1 MGERIQREGELGRK
15 MIMSPRQT
23 ALKNGDMFYEG
34 KPCKKGHTRR
44 YTQGRGCV
52 VCEKERLSQ
61 YWLDNKEQ
69 MNARTRQWKLDNE
82 KEHKEQRRQ
91 YFQRP
96 DVKKEKYAY
105 LRKRYKENKLF
116 RIKKLI
122 QNSLWRYC
130 KNRREKK
137 NGRTEELLG
146 YTVKEL
152 KEHLESLFKEGM
164 TWDNQGEWHIDH
176 IIPQSYFTSIDQ
188 IRECFALDNLKPEW
202 AEWNM
207 SKGNR
212 FIG

>member
-1 MGERIQREGELGRK
+1 
-15 MIMSPRQT
+15 MSPRQT
-23 ALKNGDMFYEG
+23 AIKNDDMFYEG

-44 YTQGRGCV
+44 YVQNRGCV

-69 MNARTRQWKLDNE
+69 MNDRTRQWKLDNE
-82 KEHKEQRRQ
+82 EKHKAKKKQ
-91 YFQRP
+91 YYLRP
-96 DVKKEKYAY
+96 EIKKVANARE
-105 LRKRYKENKLF
+105 RKRYKEDEMF
-116 RIKKLI
+116 RVKKLI
-122 QNSLWRYC
+122 QHSLWWYC
-130 KNRREKK
+130 KKRNVKK
-137 NGRTEELLG
+137 EGRTYELLG

-176 IIPQSYFTSIDQ
+176 RIPASYFMREDQ
-188 IRECFALDNLKPEW
+188 MRECFALDNLKPEW